1 MICDYCVVAGGTG
14 GHVFPAL
21 SVANE
26 LNYQG
31 YRIVWVGQSDGLGHV
46 HRISSR
52 FVATASPVWYG
63 AGWLASIASRYH

>member
-1 MICDYCVVAGGTG
+1 MICDYCIVAGGTG

-31 YRIVWVGQSDGLGHV
+31 YRIVWVGQSDSLESRV
-46 HRISSR
+46 ATQNKFR

-63 AGWLASIASRYH
+63 AG